1 MGIILTAVLLYIL
14 ISEFGEI
21 SASDHRW
28 KILVLV
34 IAAVVLEQAVGYV
47 AGNWLVGILGM
58 AVITVALAGP
68 MMLWLKMARNAALK
82 VAGLFFVIRI
92 ALGIALL
99 WLFQSMARS

>member
-21 SASDHRW
+21 SASDNRW

-34 IAAVVLEQAVGYV
+34 IATVILEQAVGYV
-47 AGNWLVGILGM
+47 AENLLIAILGM
-58 AVITVALAGP
+58 AVITVVLAGA

-92 ALGIALL
+92 ALTFVML
-99 WLFQSMARS
+99 WLFRSFA